1 MNKILVYKLFLEDLD
16 QKEEAT
22 TCKWCGA
29 SFVASY
35 KEQECCSDEHLGML
49 MDREVDEDY

>member
-1 MNKILVYKLFLEDLD
+1 MSKILDYKLFLEDLD

-29 SFVASY
+29 SFGYAN
-35 KEQECCSDEHLGML
+35 G
-49 MDREVDEDY
+49 